1 MHIYSGGIG
10 MIKSVAGVYF
20 SPSGEAAKITKKIS
34 KVIRDCVES
43 ISVEEIRC
51 EYEDMLVKSS
61 EHVNG
66 MEFDPETVV
75 VIGVPAVSGRLPSPC
90 VDMLKKNRGNGA
102 FAIILVTYGNNT
114 YGDALFE
121 MYTLMEEAGFNVA
134 SAAAFAR
141 GNAIFGKSR
150 GRKPDREDIEKIIEF
165 AKISANK
172 IRRFTG
178 TAIEEMRI
186 KPAPLNIKGSM
197 PTRRPLRIPLHPSA
211 NSLCINC
218 GHCIEICPV
227 GAIDKSDP
235 SNIDIKKCIACTACV
250 SACEQDARGFSGPM
264 YAASKIAHEI
274 FTKKK
279 REPEWFI

>member
-1 MHIYSGGIG
+1 
-10 MIKSVAGVYF
+10 MIKSVAGIYF

-34 KVIRDCVES
+34 KVIRDNVEQNH
-43 ISVEEIRC
+43 VEEVIC
-51 EYEDMLVKSS
+51 NYEDMLSKSARQM
-61 EHVNG
+61 NG
-66 MEFDPETVV
+66 LEFDPETVV
-75 VIGVPAVSGRLPSPC
+75 VIGVPAVGGRLPAPC

-102 FAIILVTYGNNT
+102 FAVILVTYGNNT

-121 MYTLMEEAGFNVA
+121 MYNLVEDAGFNVT
-134 SAAAFAR
+134 SAAAFAI
-141 GNAIFGKSR
+141 GNAIFGISKGKKR
-150 GRKPDREDIEKIIEF
+150 YREDIEKIIEF

-172 IRRFTG
+172 IKRFSG
-178 TAIEEMRI
+178 TLIDEMKG

-197 PTRRPLRIPLHPSA
+197 PSGKSLRIPLHPSA

-218 GHCIEICPV
+218 GNCARICPV

-235 SNIDIKKCIACTACV
+235 SNIDIKKCIACTACI

-264 YAASKIAHEI
+264 YAASKLAYEI